1 MTTWQKRA
9 RLGIAI
15 FGIVVAVVV
24 YLSIGTRQAAPRQ
37 APITSLD
44 PKISSSTGTGSL
56 EQSRRAQRDFEITFE
71 KIERYVDGSTKIT
84 QPKIT
89 VQKSDGR
96 TFVVTADEATT
107 GTNEKQKEF
116 MGHVKLAASDGF
128 EMTTDRATHS
138 EDEGIVRAPGAVDFK
153 KGHMSGR
160 GTNGTFDQNN
170 DVLTIAENAAVT
182 VRDEEGHPTTD
193 FTSGSA
199 VLDRMQHVL
208 TLDKQ
213 VHVVRGTQI
222 TDTDHSTARLSEN
235 NEVITFLELRGQARV
250 TGASAVRSMSARD
263 IDMDYSE
270 DGRTLERVMM
280 NGQAEITPSTQ
291 GEGPSRSI
299 AGDSL
304 DLLFAPDGSILS
316 ATGRKD
322 VKLDLPPS
330 KDSAGGRITAQS
342 MDASGQ
348 EGRGLTEARFT
359 DAVEFREPPRQNASS
374 SRVVRAKTLTASLTD
389 DTVSDALFK
398 EQVVFEEE
406 DLRAS
411 APEVRYQPS
420 KNTIALSGADAAP
433 PASHVAIDQIEI
445 DARRI
450 NVALDT
456 RKIAATQV
464 KTTLRPKPTAPRGSG
479 ASASSAQQQS
489 MPGLL
494 KQGEAANVNAD
505 ALEYTSAAGVAIYS
519 GNARLFQG
527 NTSISGNVITVDREK
542 GDLSATG
549 SARSTLDL
557 DGGRTTG
564 SAEEIRYVDSTRTVT
579 YSVPPVPPTRG
590 RGVVPAGAPSGGRA
604 SPGPAAAPV
613 PARARAQV
621 KGPQGDLSAERIQ
634 IVLAQPDNR
643 MDRLEAFTRVRL
655 EIDTKKAN
663 GDRLT
668 YHSEDERYVMS
679 GTGATQ
685 VTVVVTTPA
694 TPTAPQTCRETAGRS
709 LTFTKSTE
717 SVDVDGKEET
727 RILTRNIS
735 CQNAA
740 LR

>member
-1 MTTWQKRA
+1 LTTWQKRA
-9 RLGIAI
+9 RLGVAT
-15 FGIVVAVVV
+15 FGIVLAVVV
-24 YLSIGTRQAAPRQ
+24 YLSIGTRQTAPRQ
-37 APITSLD
+37 APVASLD
-44 PKISSSTGTGSL
+44 PKISSSTDAGSL
-56 EQSRRAQRDFEITFE
+56 QQSRQAQRDFEITFE

-84 QPKIT
+84 KPKIT

-96 TFVVTADEATT
+96 TFVVTADEATA

-138 EDEGIVRAPGAVDFK
+138 EDEGVVRAPGTVDFK

-182 VRDEEGHPTTD
+182 VVDEEGHPTTD

-213 VHVVRGTQI
+213 VHVVRGAQI

-235 NEVITFLELRGQARV
+235 NEIITYLELRGQARV

-270 DGRTLERVMM
+270 DGRTLERVTMK
-280 NGQAEITPSTQ
+280 GQAEITPTTQ
-291 GEGPSRSI
+291 GEGPARSI
-299 AGDSL
+299 AAEESL
-304 DLLFAPDGSILS
+304 DLLFAPDGSVLS
-316 ATGRKD
+316 VTGRKNTR
-322 VKLDLPPS
+322 LDLPPS
-330 KDSAGGRITAQS
+330 KDSPGGRITSQAI
-342 MDASGQ
+342 DATGQ

-359 DAVEFREPPRQNASS
+359 DNVEYHEPARANGSARS
-374 SRVVRAKTLTASLTD
+374 VRARTLAASLAD
-389 DTVSDALFK
+389 DAISDAVFK
-398 EQVVFEEE
+398 DRVVFEEK
-406 DLRAS
+406 DLKGS
-411 APEVRYQPS
+411 APEARYQPS
-420 KNTIALSGADAAP
+420 KNAIELIGPDNAP

-450 NVALDT
+450 NVALDS
-456 RKIAATQV
+456 RKIQATQV
-464 KTTLRPKPTAPRGSG
+464 KTTLRPKSTSAGGSTA
-479 ASASSAQQQS
+479 QS

-505 ALEYTSAAGVAIYS
+505 ALEYASAAGVATYS

-542 GDLSATG
+542 GDLSANG
-549 SARSTLDL
+549 AARSILDL

-564 SAEEIRYVDSTRTVT
+564 SGEAIRYVDSTRTVT

-590 RGVVPAGAPSGGRA
+590 RGVVPSGGGARSGGRA
-604 SPGPAAAPV
+604 NAVPV
-613 PARARAQV
+613 PAPARAQV
-621 KGPQGDLSAERIQ
+621 KGPQGDLRAERIE

-643 MDRLEAFTRVRL
+643 MDRLEAYTRVRL
-655 EIDTKKAN
+655 EIDTKLAL

-668 YHSEDERYVMS
+668 YHAENERYVMS

-685 VTVVVTTPA
+685 VTVVVKTAA
-694 TPTAPQTCRETAGRS
+694 TPTSAESCRETAGRS
-709 LTFTKSTE
+709 LTFNKTTDT
-717 SVDVDGKEET
+717 VDVDGKEET
-727 RILTRNIS
+727 RITTRNIS

>member
-24 YLSIGTRQAAPRQ
+24 YLSIGTRQTAPRQ
-37 APITSLD
+37 APIAPLD
-44 PKISSSTGTGSL
+44 AKLSSSSGSGSV

-71 KIERYVDGSTKIT
+71 KIERYVDGSTKVT
-84 QPKIT
+84 KPKIT

-128 EMTTDRATHS
+128 EMTTDRATHN
-138 EDEGIVRAPGAVDFK
+138 EDEGVVRAPGAVDFK
-153 KGHMSGR
+153 KGHMSGH

-199 VLDRMQHVL
+199 VLDRMQHML

-213 VHVVRGTQI
+213 VHVVRGAQI

-235 NEVITFLELRGQARV
+235 NEIITHLELRGQARV

-270 DGRTLERVMM
+270 DGRTLERVTMK
-280 NGQAEITPSTQ
+280 GQAEVTPTTQ
-291 GEGPSRSI
+291 GEGPARSI
-299 AGDSL
+299 AAEESL
-304 DLLFAPDGSILS
+304 DLQFAPDGSLLS
-316 ATGRKD
+316 VTGRKD
-322 VKLDLPPS
+322 TRLDLPPS
-330 KDSAGGRITAQS
+330 KDSPGGRITSQAI
-342 MDASGQ
+342 DATGQ

-359 DAVEFREPPRQNASS
+359 DEVEYREPGRANGSPRT
-374 SRVVRAKTLTASLTD
+374 VRARTLTASLAD
-389 DTVSDALFK
+389 DAISDAVFK
-398 EQVVFEEE
+398 ERVVFEEK
-406 DLRAS
+406 DLNAS

-420 KNTIALSGADAAP
+420 KNAIELVGPDNAP

-445 DARRI
+445 DARKI

-464 KTTLRPKPTAPRGSG
+464 KTTLRPKPTAPRGSDG
-479 ASASSAQQQS
+479 RASGTQS

-505 ALEYTSAAGVAIYS
+505 ALEYTSASGVATYS

-564 SAEEIRYVDSTRTVT
+564 SGEEIRYVDSTRTVT

-590 RGVVPAGAPSGGRA
+590 RGVVPAGAVSGGRA
-604 SPGPAAAPV
+604 NPGPAPAPV

>member
-9 RLGIAI
+9 RLGVAT
-15 FGIVVAVVV
+15 FGIVLAVVV
-24 YLSIGTRQAAPRQ
+24 YLSIGKRQAPPRQ
-37 APITSLD
+37 APIVSLD
-44 PKISSSTGTGSL
+44 PKLSSSTDAGSL

-84 QPKIT
+84 KPKIT

-96 TFVVTADEATT
+96 TFVVTADEATA

-138 EDEGIVRAPGAVDFK
+138 EDEGVVRAPGAVEFK

-182 VRDEEGHPTTD
+182 VVDEEGHPTTD

-213 VHVVRGTQI
+213 VHVVRGAQI

-235 NEVITFLELRGQARV
+235 NEIITYLELRGQARV

-270 DGRTLERVMM
+270 DGRTLERVTMK
-280 NGQAEITPSTQ
+280 GQAEITPTTQ
-291 GEGPSRSI
+291 GEGPARSI
-299 AGDSL
+299 AAEESL
-304 DLLFAPDGSILS
+304 DLLFAPDGSVLS
-316 ATGRKD
+316 VTGRKNTR
-322 VKLDLPPS
+322 LDLPPS
-330 KDSAGGRITAQS
+330 KDSPGGRITSQAI
-342 MDASGQ
+342 DATGQ

-359 DAVEFREPPRQNASS
+359 DDVEYQEPARANGSARS
-374 SRVVRAKTLTASLTD
+374 VRARTLAASLAD
-389 DTVSDALFK
+389 DAISEAVFK
-398 EQVVFEEE
+398 DHVVFEEK
-406 DLRAS
+406 DLNAS

-420 KNTIALSGADAAP
+420 KNAIELVGPDTAP

-456 RKIAATQV
+456 RKIQATQV
-464 KTTLRPKPTAPRGSG
+464 KTTLRPKSASAG
-479 ASASSAQQQS
+479 ASAQS

-494 KQGEAANVNAD
+494 KQGEAANCNAD
-505 ALEYTSAAGVAIYS
+505 ALEYTSAAGVATYS

-549 SARSTLDL
+549 AVRSILDL

-564 SAEEIRYVDSTRTVT
+564 SGEAIRYVDSTRTVT

-590 RGVVPAGAPSGGRA
+590 RGVVPSGARSGGRA
-604 SPGPAAAPV
+604 NAVPAAT
-613 PARARAQV
+613 RAQV
-621 KGPQGDLSAERIQ
+621 KGPQGDLRAERIE

-643 MDRLEAFTRVRL
+643 MDRLEAYTRVRL
-655 EIDTKKAN
+655 DIDTKTAV

-668 YHSEDERYVMS
+668 YRAENERYVMS
-679 GTGATQ
+679 GAGATP
-685 VTVVVTTPA
+685 VTVTVTTAA
-694 TPTAPQTCRETAGRS
+694 TPTAPQSCRETAGRS
-709 LTFTKSTE
+709 LTFNKATD

-727 RILTRNIS
+727 RINTRNVP
-735 CQNAA
+735 CQNPVS
-740 LR
+740 R